1 MYLGCDCVVARGGAE
16 LRDAD
21 GEILPGSEH
30 EPSGVAVSWSET
42 QFTISH
48 N

>member
-21 GEILPGSEH
+21 GEILPGGEL
-30 EPSGVAVSWSET
+30 EPSGVAVKVV
-42 QFTISH
+42 
-48 N
+48 